1 MCADPDGL
9 DSIVTDAMVAR
20 MNAVADLG
28 EDADPKLVAQ
38 LMVEAIR
45 MLSADEAWNAAK
57 RSRATLTEND
67 ALLAQM
73 TEIAAEK
80 GSPEAAFA
88 MYADAAD
95 LTTQLRWL
103 LRADRLD
110 HAEARAIADG
120 LRAEGLVPPRA

>member
-1 MCADPDGL
+1 MCADPDGP
-9 DSIVTDAMVAR
+9 DSIVTEAMLAR
-20 MNAVADLG
+20 MNAVADQG
-28 EDADPKLVAQ
+28 DDADPNLISQ
-38 LMVEAIR
+38 LIIEAIR
-45 MLSADEAWNAAK
+45 MLPADEAWNAAK
-57 RSRATLTEND
+57 HSRATLTNND

-110 HAEARAIADG
+110 HAEARVIADG
-120 LRAEGLVPPRA
+120 LRAEGLIPPRS

>member
-1 MCADPDGL
+1 MCAEPDDPD
-9 DSIVTDAMVAR
+9 SIAYRAMTAR
-20 MNAVADLG
+20 INAVVNQG
-28 EDADPKLVAQ
+28 EDADLELGRQ
-38 LMVEAIR
+38 LMIEAIR
-45 MLSADEAWNAAK
+45 LLPADEAWNAAK
-57 RSRATLTEND
+57 HSREDPFDDRLH
-67 ALLAQM
+67 AQM

-110 HAEARAIADG
+110 HAEARVIADG
-120 LRAEGLVPPRA
+120 LRVEGLVPPRS

>member
-1 MCADPDGL
+1 
-9 DSIVTDAMVAR
+9 MVAR

-57 RSRATLTEND
+57 HSREDPFDDRLHQ
-67 ALLAQM
+67 QM

-88 MYADAAD
+88 MYSDAAD

-120 LRAEGLVPPRA
+120 LRAEGLVPPHS